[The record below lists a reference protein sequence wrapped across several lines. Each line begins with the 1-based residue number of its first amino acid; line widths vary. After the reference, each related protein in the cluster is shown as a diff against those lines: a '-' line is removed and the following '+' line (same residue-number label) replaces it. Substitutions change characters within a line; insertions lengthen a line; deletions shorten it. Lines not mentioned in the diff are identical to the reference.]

1 MSKALNFIIIVTVLV
16 LGLGYIGIVDTTSS
30 KILEKLSA
38 DESSGSGGWNDSELY
53 NAIILVFGL
62 ATAAGI
68 IRVGFFQTQNTTDF
82 LIATVSSLIAGMVI
96 ADLMAVYTNISEVIP
111 GELSWLLKIVHFM
124 IVIILIGFIVSMIS
138 WWRGAD
144 G

>member
-16 LGLGYIGIVDTTSS
+16 LGLGYIGIVDTTTSQ
-30 KILEKLSA
+30 ILSKLSA
-38 DESSGSGGWNDSELY
+38 GESSGSGGWNNSELY

-62 ATAAGI
+62 AAAAGI

-96 ADLMAVYTNISEVIP
+96 ADLMSVYTNISEVIP

-124 IVIILIGFIVSMIS
+124 IVIILVGFIVSMIS
-138 WWRGAD
+138 WWRGSD